1 MSKAIDK
8 LQTEMILAYIAKKRK
23 RMSGWDD
30 LEAEPTA
37 FEPDQDRVDL
47 NLQVAKTFASVEGQ
61 KVLAW
66 LREFYLEQ
74 PCWQPGSDSSLGVF
88 REGQNSVVRD
98 IENRIRKAKQR

>member
-1 MSKAIDK
+1 MSKKIDK
-8 LQTEMILAYIAKKRK
+8 LQKKIILAHIAKKRK

-30 LEAEPTA
+30 LEAEPAA

-47 NLQVAKTFASVEGQ
+47 NLQMAKTFASAEGQ

-74 PCWQPGSDSSLGVF
+74 PCWQPGSDSSLGMF

>member
-1 MSKAIDK
+1 V
-8 LQTEMILAYIAKKRK
+8 
-23 RMSGWDD
+23 SGWDD

-47 NLQVAKTFASVEGQ
+47 NLQMAKTFASAEGQ

-98 IENRIRKAKQR
+98 IEKRIRIAKRI

>member
-1 MSKAIDK
+1 MSKKIDK
-8 LQTEMILAYIAKKRK
+8 LQTKIILAHIAKKRK
-23 RMSGWDD
+23 SMSGWDD

-74 PCWQPGSDSSLGVF
+74 PCWQPGSDSSLGMF